1 MGRKNKNYSKTL
13 HQQTYEKLVG
23 LQAFGESKAAAKKD
37 GTYKEKIFSF
47 TTYQTYWKHIK
58 YFIKWMQKEHPECT
72 TLKAAKKY
80 VNTFLETRTALG
92 LSAWTVSL
100 ECAAL
105 CKLYGIAPDDPK
117 RFQPPQRRRQ
127 DIRRS
132 RVETV
137 RDRHFSVTNN
147 AELIEFVKGT
157 GTRRNVLER
166 LEGRDLWSREQMLLE
181 VSSLEGKQNLSAKEK
196 NHLATL
202 KDALETFPD
211 EDWFIHHRRDKGGR
225 YRFAII
231 CSKRKD
237 KIIERFQNTPP
248 NDMVW
253 YHVPGAMDVH
263 NLRAQY
269 AAAVYKKYARK
280 ISDIPYDRVNRG
292 SGRRFQSEVYYCR
305 RDESGKRLDK
315 KAMMKTSK
323 ALGHARLDVIAYSYL
338 YNI

>member
-1 MGRKNKNYSKTL
+1 MSRKNKKYSKTL
-13 HQQTYEKLVG
+13 HQQAHEKLVG
-23 LQAFGESKAAAKKD
+23 MHAFGESKAEAKKD
-37 GTYKEKIFSF
+37 GSYKEKIFSF

-58 YFIKWMQKEHPECT
+58 YFIKWLQKTHPECT
-72 TLKAAKKY
+72 TLKSAKKH
-80 VNTFLETRTALG
+80 VNTWLALRMEMG
-92 LSAWTVSL
+92 LSAWTISL

-117 RFQPPQRRRQ
+117 RFQPPQRLRQ

-137 RDRHFSVTNN
+137 RDKHFSVTNN

-166 LEGRDLWSREQMLLE
+166 LEGRDLWSREQMLQE
-181 VSSLEGKQNLSAKEK
+181 VSVFESKGDLTTKEK
-196 NHLATL
+196 IHLATL
-202 KDALETFPD
+202 KDALEIFPD
-211 EDWFIHHRRDKGGR
+211 EDWFVHHRQDKGGR
-225 YRFAII
+225 YRFAPL
-231 CSKRKD
+231 CGKGKA

-248 NDMVW
+248 NDKVW

-269 AAAVYKKYARK
+269 AAAVYKKYCRK
-280 ISDIPYDRVNRG
+280 ISEIPYDCINRG
-292 SGRRFQSEVYYCR
+292 SGKRYQSEVYYCR
-305 RDESGKRLDK
+305 KDETGKRLDK
-315 KAMMKTSK
+315 KAMLKTSK